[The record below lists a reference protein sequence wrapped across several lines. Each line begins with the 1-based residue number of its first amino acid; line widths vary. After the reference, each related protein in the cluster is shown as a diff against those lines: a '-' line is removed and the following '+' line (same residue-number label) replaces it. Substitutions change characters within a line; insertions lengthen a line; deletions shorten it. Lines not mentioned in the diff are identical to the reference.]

1 MTGFPRRRF
10 PCGECPWRRDT
21 EPGQFPACRYDAL
34 RATSD
39 QPGLQAPMFG
49 CHKGEPGTSAD
60 LACAGW
66 LAVAGAEHLAV
77 RMAVI
82 TGRLE
87 PEDLQPGEN
96 WPELFGSYAEMA
108 EAQGGQ
114 SCREGGFPV
123 TATATICPVCKEDH
137 DMVPDFWKCPDHGH
151 AYVYER
157 SDEWLVHDACPET
170 GCNHGRWTG

>member
-1 MTGFPRRRF
+1 VSEFPRRRF

-21 EPGQFPACRYDAL
+21 PAGAFPASRYDEL

-39 QPGLQAPMFG
+39 QSSLSAPLFG
-49 CHKGEPGTSAD
+49 CHKGEPGTNAD

-77 RMAVI
+77 RVAVL

-87 PEDLQPGEN
+87 PEDLRPGAG

-108 EAQGGQ
+108 AVQG
-114 SCREGGFPV
+114 RPDP
-123 TATATICPVCKEDH
+123 CP
-137 DMVPDFWKCPDHGH
+137 
-151 AYVYER
+151 
-157 SDEWLVHDACPET
+157 
-170 GCNHGRWTG
+170 